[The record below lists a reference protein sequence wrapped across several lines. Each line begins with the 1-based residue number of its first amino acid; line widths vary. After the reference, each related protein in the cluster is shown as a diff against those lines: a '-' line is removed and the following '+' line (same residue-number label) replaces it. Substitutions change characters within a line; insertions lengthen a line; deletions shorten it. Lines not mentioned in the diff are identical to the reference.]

1 MDKRIEVEVVYALPH
16 EQRLFTAS
24 GEPGMT
30 LEQAIEKS
38 RILEYYPELDLS
50 SLDVGVFG
58 KQMPKDSPLN
68 PGDRVE
74 IYRPLIA
81 DPKEMRKKRAAEGKV
96 MRRGG
101 GEAADKTDT
110 QD

>member
-1 MDKRIEVEVVYALPH
+1 MDKRIDVEVVYALPH
-16 EQRLFTAS
+16 EQRIFIAS

-30 LEQAIEKS
+30 LDDAVKQS
-38 RILEYYPELDLS
+38 RILEHYPELDWAS
-50 SLDVGVFG
+50 MDAGVFG
-58 KQMPKDSPLN
+58 KQMPKDSLLN

-74 IYRPLIA
+74 LYRPLIA

-101 GEAADKTDT
+101 GDSGTEPDSD
-110 QD
+110 